1 VAPIPQSSGS
11 LPHEIA
17 DQGKEALMNLL
28 PIAWLGTLLVSG
40 SITHTDNPE
49 LKCEEIKQEIRHIQS
64 KMRAGYTRAQGEK
77 MEAELR
83 KLRALRKK
91 AC

>member
-1 VAPIPQSSGS
+1 MYILV
-11 LPHEIA
+11 
-17 DQGKEALMNLL
+17 
-28 PIAWLGTLLVSG
+28 IAWLGTLPVSG
-40 SITHTDNPE
+40 SITHPDNPP
-49 LKCEEIKQEIRHIQS
+49 LKCEEIKQEIRFIQS

-77 MEAELR
+77 MEAKLR

>member
-1 VAPIPQSSGS
+1 MNS
-11 LPHEIA
+11 L
-17 DQGKEALMNLL
+17 M
-28 PIAWLGTLLVSG
+28 IAWLGTLFVSG
-40 SITHTDNPE
+40 SITHTDSPE
-49 LKCEEIKQEIRHIQS
+49 LTCEEIKQEIRYIQS

-77 MEAELR
+77 MEAKLR